1 MVLAQTMIIY
11 FSDRIYMFM
20 PVIECRN
27 VWKIYEP
34 KVPALRGVSLRIEA
48 GEFCAIVGPSGCGK
62 STLLNLMGCLDV
74 PTRGRVLIDGCDTRK
89 LGDAE
94 LSRLRREKI
103 GFVFQFFNLIPT
115 LTALEN
121 VVLPTVFSG
130 RKDPE
135 KAKRLLEAVG
145 LGSKVRRKPAELSG
159 GERQRVAIAR
169 ALVNDP
175 EVVLADEPTGNLD
188 SESGTAVL
196 ELLSSLNRDTGVTL
210 VLITHDPEVAKRA
223 ERIIYM
229 RDGKIVREVRR

>member
-1 MVLAQTMIIY
+1 
-11 FSDRIYMFM
+11 MFM
-20 PVIECRN
+20 PVVECRN

-34 KVPALRGVSLRIEA
+34 KVPALRGINLKVDS
-48 GEFCAIVGPSGCGK
+48 GEFISIVGPSGCGK

-74 PTRGRVLIDGCDTRK
+74 PTRGRVLIGGCDTRK

-103 GFVFQFFNLIPT
+103 GFVFQFFNLIPA
-115 LTALEN
+115 LTVLEN

-130 RKDPE
+130 RKDPK
-135 KAKRLLEAVG
+135 KAKKLLEAVG
-145 LGSKVRRKPAELSG
+145 LGSKLRRKPAELSG

-188 SESGTAVL
+188 SETGAAIL
-196 ELLSSLNRDTGVTL
+196 DLLSSLNRETGVTL

-229 RDGKIVREVRR
+229 KDGKIVREVRK